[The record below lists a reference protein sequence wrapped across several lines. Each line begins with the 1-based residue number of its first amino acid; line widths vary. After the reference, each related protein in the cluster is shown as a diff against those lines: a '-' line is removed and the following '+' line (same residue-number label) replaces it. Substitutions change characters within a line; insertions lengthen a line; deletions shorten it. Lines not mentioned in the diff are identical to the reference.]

1 MCRVL
6 GHIQWENHGWS
17 FGLICFSGNII
28 SVLYMLS
35 PVWVVILVYVS
46 SRVLKYLVS
55 NIAYNWR
62 KTWNAIC
69 RPTFSRIVKHR
80 STEEFESLPYV
91 SSLAT
96 SSLWVF
102 YGLMK
107 SGGLLIATV
116 NGFGIIIE
124 LVYVILFL
132 IFAPTRMRVKLYT
145 VILQLYIPI
154 YDYDHMCICIFFIHS
169 WSLSY
174 TVSVSGQDCHTC
186 CDFEC
191 GISSRCGSDYSY
203 RHGWRFTARCIR
215 DCLCSPK
222 YINVWFTLYSH
233 GKNLEVYIWLIYM
246 KVDQFFDAKMLIK
259 ISGFLF
265 GFELY
270 LPLID

>member
-55 NIAYNWR
+55 KIAYNWR

-154 YDYDHMCICIFFIHS
+154 YDYDHMCICIFFIHIHD
-169 WSLSY
+169 L
-174 TVSVSGQDCHTC
+174 CHILYLFQAKTAILVVTLNVGFPAGVVLITLIVM
-186 CDFEC
+186 DGDLRLDVL
-191 GISSRCGSDYSY
+191 GIVCAVLNILMYGSP
-203 RHGWRFTARCIR
+203 FTAMVRI
-215 DCLCSPK
+215 
-222 YINVWFTLYSH
+222 
-233 GKNLEVYIWLIYM
+233 
-246 KVDQFFDAKMLIK
+246 
-259 ISGFLF
+259 
-265 GFELY
+265 
-270 LPLID
+270 